1 MIEVFEVR
9 HWLSEQKLSCFLSP
23 LSLVSDVSE
32 ASAVTGQHR
41 HLGQFGKSGQGGYSV
56 GLKAISVPLSVVS
69 ALLSISP
76 LPSRDRSLRS
86 ALRSLTVDLS
96 PAFSLRDNGLIELS
110 DSSDNLT
117 PAVLNLEASIISNDE
132 SIHSVGYVVLDA
144 DEAGVAE
151 DILYEIGQVSKR
163 SVSLFSSLESKGVT
177 LNHSF
182 DFSRSMQIINGQS
195 LRFFLHKLLP

>member
-1 MIEVFEVR
+1 M
-9 HWLSEQKLSCFLSP
+9 
-23 LSLVSDVSE
+23 
-32 ASAVTGQHR
+32 
-41 HLGQFGKSGQGGYSV
+41 
-56 GLKAISVPLSVVS
+56 
-69 ALLSISP
+69 
-76 LPSRDRSLRS
+76 PSRDRSVRS

-177 LNHSF
+177 LNTPL
-182 DFSRSMQIINGQS
+182 ILVI
-195 LRFFLHKLLP
+195 LCK